1 MIHYCIAQVDR
12 GEPIL
17 VQEVECSKGDSLS
30 DLQERIHAVEHTL
43 LVKAIVKL
51 TQAMVAAKSS

>member
-1 MIHYCIAQVDR
+1 M
-12 GEPIL
+12 
-17 VQEVECSKGDSLS
+17 QEVECSKGDSLS